1 MSNMTC
7 EYFGVCGSCTYH
19 DKSYETQL
27 ALKVDAIKEDFEL
40 KTLDILTSQPEHFRN
55 RAEFKIYH
63 DDGKISYAM
72 SRLDKKGVV
81 RIDSCSIV
89 SKAIATVM
97 TPLLEALQK
106 NAILEFKLFAIEFL
120 SSSTGE
126 LLITL
131 IYHKKID
138 QTWKIEAEKLA
149 KTFGIMIIGRSRKV
163 KIVCEDDFIHDTLTI
178 NQDPYHYKLYD
189 TGFIQP
195 NTKVNEKMIGWVK
208 QAIDHSDRDLLEL
221 YCGHGNFT
229 IPLASKFRKVLATE
243 ISKNSIKAAKE
254 NCLLNNTTNISFVR
268 LSSEELTS
276 ALKREREFRRLEG
289 IELDSYDF
297 SHVFVDPPRAGLDE
311 KSLAFIS
318 KFENIIYVS
327 CNPQTLKRDLET
339 LKKCYDVQD
348 FAVFDQFA
356 YTHHLECG
364 VVLKKRKDDDE

>member
-1 MSNMTC
+1 MTC

-19 DKSYETQL
+19 DKSYEEQL
-27 ALKVDAIKEDFEL
+27 ALKVNEIKEDFEL
-40 KTLDILTSQPEHFRN
+40 KSLDILTSTPSHFRN

-81 RIDSCSIV
+81 RINACSIV
-89 SKAIATVM
+89 SKTISTIM

-106 NAILEFKLFAIEFL
+106 NPMLEFKLFAIEFL

-138 QTWKIEAEKLA
+138 ETWKEEAQKLA
-149 KTFGIMIIGRSRKV
+149 KQFGIMVIGRSRKV
-163 KIVCEDDFIHDTLTI
+163 KIVCENDFIHDTLMI
-178 NQDPYHYKLYD
+178 ENKPYHYKLYD

-208 QAIDHSDRDLLEL
+208 QAIDKSERDLLEL

-229 IPLASKFRKVLATE
+229 IPLASKFRNVLATE

-254 NCLLNNTTNISFVR
+254 NCLLNETSNITFVR

-276 ALKREREFRRLEG
+276 ALQKEREFRRLEG
-289 IELDSYDF
+289 VDLESYHF

-311 KSLAFIS
+311 KSLQFIS
-318 KFENIIYVS
+318 QFDNIIYVS
-327 CNPQTLKRDLET
+327 CNPQTLKRDLEI
-339 LKKCYDVQD
+339 LKQDYDVKD

-364 VVLKKRKDDDE
+364 VVLKKRKDNDE